1 MDNLPDYIYY
11 KDRQG
16 RFLRTNPAHAKVLGL
31 SDPRQAVGKTDF
43 DFFPAE
49 DAKSYFS
56 DDQQVIETGQP
67 LIGRI
72 EKVRQ
77 PDGQYRWCF
86 TSKVPI
92 RDTQGRVTG
101 LVGIARD
108 ITERMQAE
116 ETLRASEERYRE
128 LFENASDIVYTTDL
142 DARLTS
148 LNRAGQQTLG
158 YSEEEAT
165 QIDLRQIGCP
175 QALGN
180 YQPRARAATGG

>member
-1 MDNLPDYIYY
+1 M
-11 KDRQG
+11 
-16 RFLRTNPAHAKVLGL
+16 

-49 DAKSYFS
+49 DAKAYFR
-56 DDQQVIETGQP
+56 DEQQVIETGQP

-72 EKVRQ
+72 ERVRQ
-77 PDGQYRWCF
+77 PDGQYRWYL

-101 LVGIARD
+101 LVGITRD

-128 LFENASDIVYTTDL
+128 LFENASDIVYTTGL
-142 DARLTS
+142 DTRLTS
-148 LNRAGQQTLG
+148 LNRVGQQILG
-158 YSEEEAT
+158 YSAEEAT
-165 QIDLRQIGCP
+165 QLDLRQLVAPKHWEID
-175 QALGN
+175 
-180 YQPRARAATGG
+180 RASA